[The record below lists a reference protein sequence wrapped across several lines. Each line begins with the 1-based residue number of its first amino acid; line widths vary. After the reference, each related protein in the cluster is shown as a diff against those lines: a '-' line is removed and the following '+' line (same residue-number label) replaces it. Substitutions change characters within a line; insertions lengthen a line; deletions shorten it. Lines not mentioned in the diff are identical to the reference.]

1 MRVKDIMSVDVESVP
16 AETAATDAWDR
27 MQRRGFHHLVVAERG
42 RVVGILSSRDL
53 GDKRGGAVR
62 EGRRVAELMTRQ
74 MITAKPTTTVR
85 QAANLLRGC
94 HIGSLP
100 VLEGARVVGI
110 LTVTDLLELLGKGG
124 GRTAE
129 RSRSDSD
136 RAPHRGQHRRP
147 R

>member
-1 MRVKDIMSVDVESVP
+1 MRVKDIMSTNVESIP
-16 AETAATDAWDR
+16 AQTAATDAWDR
-27 MQRRGFHHLVVAERG
+27 MKRRGFHHLVVAERG
-42 RVVGILSSRDL
+42 KVVGIVSSRDL
-53 GDKRGGAVR
+53 GDERGGAVR
-62 EGRRVAELMTRQ
+62 DGHNVAELMTRQ
-74 MITAKPTTTVR
+74 VITAKPTTTVR

-100 VLEGARVVGI
+100 VVEAERVVGI
-110 LTVTDLLELLGKGG
+110 LTVTDLLEMVGKGG

-129 RSRSDSD
+129 RSRGQAD